1 RVRSEEL
8 IRVVDDGV
16 TKYYGPIDADIGP
29 GDLLYMPPFPTI
41 DMVKIGENYY
51 SSKPPLLPTIL
62 AGIVWIVQKISGQ
75 TFSENPW
82 LMMRTTLIIAQVIP
96 LMAFVWIV
104 GRYVR
109 GMTDSPYVHGFCVAV
124 AAFATYLTPWA

>member
-1 RVRSEEL
+1 
-8 IRVVDDGV
+8 
-16 TKYYGPIDADIGP
+16 
-29 GDLLYMPPFPTI
+29 
-41 DMVKIGENYY
+41 
-51 SSKPPLLPTIL
+51 PTIL

-124 AAFATYLTPWA
+124 AAFATYLTPWALTLNNHVIAAFSAMFALYYVTQIWYGGRTGWHLYAGAAFFAAFAA